1 MDITVILN
9 QDKDLEI
16 IFHSFKSPYV
26 KGTSFILNL

>member
-16 IFHSFKSPYV
+16 IFHSFKSPYL
-26 KGTSFILNL
+26 KSNKFLFT